1 MLDIGKNKEMLL
13 RIAGLSRALRC
24 CQQETAFCENLSFTQ
39 FFILETVG
47 EQQPL
52 RLSELHEILGV
63 DKSTTTRL
71 VNPLV
76 ERELVT
82 REKSETDG
90 RVVILQLT
98 SEGQTMRSKIWSCIE
113 GYFKAIEAQIPQE
126 KKAAVYD
133 AIGLFAEAMMGAG
146 PGCCSP
152 GEAEIRNSKYEI
164 RNGSTTTSSLP

>member
-1 MLDIGKNKEMLL
+1 MMLDIGKNKDMLL
-13 RIAGLSRALRC
+13 RVAGLARALRC
-24 CQQETAFCENLSFTQ
+24 CQQETAFCENLTFTQ

-76 ERELVT
+76 EKMLVT

-90 RVVILQLT
+90 RAVNLKLT
-98 SEGQTMRSKIWSCIE
+98 AGGQQMCARIWSCVT
-113 GYFKAIEAQIPQE
+113 GYFNAIEAQFPEDQRASIY
-126 KKAAVYD
+126 AAIQLFSD
-133 AIGLFAEAMMGAG
+133 ALVKAG
-146 PGCCSP
+146 PSCCAPQQVQISSK
-152 GEAEIRNSKYEI
+152 RNFTE
-164 RNGSTTTSSLP
+164 